1 MIFRYLIYLL
11 VIIFIS
17 YGATKALRYEAK
29 TYAKILTLDEVGN
42 LYTLLWKKKLLRN
55 VQTFLPLEVTLN
67 LWSFLK

>member
-29 TYAKILTLDEVGN
+29 TYAKILTLDESGTYIHFVEKEITKECSKPF
-42 LYTLLWKKKLLRN
+42 YH
-55 VQTFLPLEVTLN
+55 
-67 LWSFLK
+67 